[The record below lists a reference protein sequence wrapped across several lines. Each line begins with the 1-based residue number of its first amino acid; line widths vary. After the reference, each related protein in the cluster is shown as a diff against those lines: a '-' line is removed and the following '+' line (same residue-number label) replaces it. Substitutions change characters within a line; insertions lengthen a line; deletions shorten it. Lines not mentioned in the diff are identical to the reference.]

1 MVSTKFLFFP
11 PASLWV
17 SKEDW
22 DRRVLIDVRTLDAW
36 SLDMATVDVQREEKE
51 RRREI
56 QGGVADFGI
65 GVYRRFNF
73 RSVALVLDRLSSSSN
88 A

>member
-1 MVSTKFLFFP
+1 MY
-11 PASLWV
+11 
-17 SKEDW
+17 KEK
-22 DRRVLIDVRTLDAW
+22 R
-36 SLDMATVDVQREEKE
+36 

-73 RSVALVLDRLSSSSN
+73 GSVALVLDRLSPSN

>member
-1 MVSTKFLFFP
+1 MVSMKFLFFP

-22 DRRVLIDVRTLDAW
+22 DRSVLIDVRTLDAW

-56 QGGVADFGI
+56 KGGVADFAV

-73 RSVALVLDRLSSSSN
+73 ESVALILDRLCPPN

>member
-36 SLDMATVDVQREEKE
+36 SLDMATVDVQREEKSSSVKLK
-51 RRREI
+51 
-56 QGGVADFGI
+56 GGVADFGI
-65 GVYRRFNF
+65 GIYRRFNF
-73 RSVALVLDRLSSSSN
+73 RGVALVLDRLSPPT

>member
-1 MVSTKFLFFP
+1 MY
-11 PASLWV
+11 
-17 SKEDW
+17 KEK
-22 DRRVLIDVRTLDAW
+22 RR
-36 SLDMATVDVQREEKE
+36 

-73 RSVALVLDRLSSSSN
+73 RSVALALDRLSPSN